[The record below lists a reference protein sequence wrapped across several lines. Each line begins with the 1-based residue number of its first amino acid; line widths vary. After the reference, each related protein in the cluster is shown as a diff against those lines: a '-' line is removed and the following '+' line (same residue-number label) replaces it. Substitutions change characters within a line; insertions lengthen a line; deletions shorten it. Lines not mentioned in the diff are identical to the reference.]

1 MKLMASSDNVG
12 LGQLALLLLLMTL
25 SSSSSLALLD
35 EGSGRTSHYM
45 RRLSAG
51 IDLPYTDPLVEA
63 LNQLEEFRL
72 SLARYV
78 MHYIVYC

>member
-25 SSSSSLALLD
+25 SGSSSLALLD

-63 LNQLEEFRL
+63 PPGENAPQQ
-72 SLARYV
+72 V
-78 MHYIVYC
+78 CG

>member
-1 MKLMASSDNVG
+1 MASSDNVG
-12 LGQLALLLLLMTL
+12 LGQLALLLILVTL
-25 SSSSSLALLD
+25 SGSSSSLALLD

-63 LNQLEEFRL
+63 PPGENAPQQ
-72 SLARYV
+72 V
-78 MHYIVYC
+78 CG